1 MDDALVPGAALC
13 QLFAATYRVDR
24 PIPGIPAP
32 QIPVQVATSCGGC
45 PSCRTLGDSP
55 RRFLAPTPLP
65 ARSGRHSWA
74 PPLRPWFGGRAA
86 LVVTYNPVIGWPD
99 DVVRA
104 LERLARLGLWAI
116 RAPDSILRD
125 EVVIGLHRYAAGRA
139 IFHLGLWDRLRAPP
153 LPTALVFS
161 PAEQVPKE
169 ALQGADPPQ
178 VVLVDR
184 DARDPRH
191 GTAQI
196 SEYHAAVTTTDAFLD
211 RF

>member
-1 MDDALVPGAALC
+1 MHDDASLAGRESWEDAVREARVHALTAERLARKRMDDALVPGAALC

-116 RAPDSILRD
+116 RAPDSIC
-125 EVVIGLHRYAAGRA
+125 
-139 IFHLGLWDRLRAPP
+139 
-153 LPTALVFS
+153 
-161 PAEQVPKE
+161 
-169 ALQGADPPQ
+169 
-178 VVLVDR
+178 
-184 DARDPRH
+184 
-191 GTAQI
+191 GT
-196 SEYHAAVTTTDAFLD
+196 
-211 RF
+211 R